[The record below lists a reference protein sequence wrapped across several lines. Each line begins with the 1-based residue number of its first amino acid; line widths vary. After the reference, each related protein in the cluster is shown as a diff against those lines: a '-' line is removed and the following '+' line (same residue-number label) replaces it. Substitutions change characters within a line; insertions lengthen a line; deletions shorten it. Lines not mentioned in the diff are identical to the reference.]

1 MRTQIRALNQASRNS
16 EDGQS
21 IVQTADGALNEVAA
35 ILQRIRELAVQ
46 NANDTY
52 TVDDR
57 AASQNEI
64 DQLLDEI
71 DRISSTTEFNGK
83 GLLDGSSSRAITS
96 NIDGIRALKS
106 STEVPA
112 GDYIFSVN
120 AAPQPAVAED
130 IEYTIPGILYI
141 NNTTIEFED
150 GDTEEMAESKILD
163 VCSKMDI
170 VAEFAGTSAT
180 FTTKAEGDNQQ
191 ILRFRQ
197 MEAILQLKI
206 MVVLK
211 CWLKYLL
218 KPRKVQQKGRKL
230 H

>member
-1 MRTQIRALNQASRNS
+1 MKINHNITAQIANVNLKKDERRVSASLEKLSSGYKITKAADDSAGLAISNKMRTQIRALNQASRNS

-46 NANDTY
+46 NAKDTY

-57 AASQNEI
+57 ASSQNEI

-83 GLLDGSSSRAITS
+83 GLLDGSSSRTVTS
-96 NIDGIRALKS
+96 NIDGIQALKA

-112 GDYIFSVN
+112 GEYMFSVN

-130 IEYTIPGILYI
+130 IEYTIPGILYL
-141 NNTTIEFED
+141 NNTTIEFEE
-150 GDTEEMAESKILD
+150 GDTDEMAESKILD
-163 VCSKMDI
+163 V
-170 VAEFAGTSAT
+170 
-180 FTTKAEGDNQQ
+180 
-191 ILRFRQ
+191 
-197 MEAILQLKI
+197 
-206 MVVLK
+206 
-211 CWLKYLL
+211 
-218 KPRKVQQKGRKL
+218 
-230 H
+230 